1 MCPTATVPAA
11 SCATSSRS
19 VLLLIDPQNDFCDLP
34 ATASGTPALPV
45 AGADADM
52 RRVADLIERGGTGL
66 DDIVITL
73 DSHHRVDIAHPTFW
87 RTGDGA
93 AVAPFTAITAA
104 QVRAGAFVPAAV
116 VQGREGAEGQGAV
129 QAGVP
134 GQSPADATVLPRVL
148 AYLDA
153 LEAQGRYS
161 LMVWPVH
168 CEIGS
173 WGHNVHSAVRTAY
186 NQWEDRR
193 LRQVLKVS
201 KGDNPWTEHYS
212 ALQAEVPDA
221 DDAATWLNRSLL
233 ARLDAFDTIWIAGE
247 ASSHCVKATVEH
259 LADHLPS
266 LLPSGCLSKLV
277 LLTDGMSP
285 VGGFEAQAADFIARM
300 RQRGARTATCA
311 QALAVLTQPTRPVAA
326 SA

>member
-34 ATASGTPALPV
+34 ATALGTPALPV

-87 RTGDGA
+87 RTGDGG

-104 QVRAGAFVPAAV
+104 QVRAGVFVPAAA
-116 VQGREGAEGQGAV
+116 VQGRQG
-129 QAGVP
+129 GR
-134 GQSPADATVLPRVL
+134 PADATVLLRVL

-173 WGHNVHSAVRTAY
+173 WGHNVHSAVRAAY
-186 NQWEDRR
+186 NRWEDRR
-193 LRQVLKVS
+193 LRQVLKVT

-266 LLPSGCLSKLV
+266 LLPSGYLSKLV

-311 QALAVLTQPTRPVAA
+311 QALAVLTQPSRPVAA

>member
-1 MCPTATVPAA
+1 
-11 SCATSSRS
+11 

-34 ATASGTPALPV
+34 ATALGTPALPV

-52 RRVADLIERGGTGL
+52 RRVADLIERGGAGL

-87 RTGDGA
+87 RTGDGG

-104 QVRAGAFVPAAV
+104 QVRAGEFVPAAA
-116 VQGREGAEGQGAV
+116 VQGRQG
-129 QAGVP
+129 G
-134 GQSPADATVLPRVL
+134 GPADATVLPRVL

-173 WGHNVHSAVRTAY
+173 WGHNVHSAVRAAY

-277 LLTDGMSP
+277 LLTDGMGP
-285 VGGFEAQAADFIARM
+285 VGGFEAQAADFIANM

-311 QALAVLTQPTRPVAA
+311 QALAVLTQPARPVAA

>member
-34 ATASGTPALPV
+34 AAASGAAVGTPALPV

-52 RRVADLIERGGTGL
+52 RRVADLIERGGAGL

-87 RTGDGA
+87 RTGDGG

-104 QVRAGAFVPAAV
+104 QVRAGVFV
-116 VQGREGAEGQGAV
+116 
-129 QAGVP
+129 
-134 GQSPADATVLPRVL
+134 PADATVLLRVL

-173 WGHNVHSAVRTAY
+173 WGHNVHSAVRAAY
-186 NQWEDRR
+186 NQWEDSR
-193 LRQVLKVS
+193 LRQVLKVT

-266 LLPSGCLSKLV
+266 LLPSGRLGKLV

-285 VGGFEAQAADFIARM
+285 VGGFEAQAADFMARM
-300 RQRGARTATCA
+300 RERGARTATCA
-311 QALAVLTQPTRPVAA
+311 QALAVLTQTAGPVAA

>member
-52 RRVADLIERGGTGL
+52 RRVADLIERGGAGL

-104 QVRAGAFVPAAV
+104 QVRAGEFVPAAA
-116 VQGREGAEGQGAV
+116 VQGRQG
-129 QAGVP
+129 G
-134 GQSPADATVLPRVL
+134 GPADATVLPRVL

-173 WGHNVHSAVRTAY
+173 WGHNVHSAVRAAY

-266 LLPSGCLSKLV
+266 LLPSGHLGKLV

-285 VGGFEAQAADFIARM
+285 VGGFEAQAADFMARM
-300 RQRGARTATCA
+300 RERGARTATCA
-311 QALAVLTQPTRPVAA
+311 QALAVLTQTARPVAA

>member
-1 MCPTATVPAA
+1 
-11 SCATSSRS
+11 

-52 RRVADLIERGGTGL
+52 RRVADLIERGGAGL

-73 DSHHRVDIAHPTFW
+73 DSHHRVDIAHPSFW
-87 RTGDGA
+87 CTGDGA

-104 QVRAGAFVPAAV
+104 QVRAGEFVPAAA
-116 VQGREGAEGQGAV
+116 VQGRQG
-129 QAGVP
+129 GR
-134 GQSPADATVLPRVL
+134 PADATVLPRVL

-168 CEIGS
+168 CEIGT
-173 WGHNVHSAVRTAY
+173 WGHNVHSAVRAAY

-193 LRQVLKVS
+193 LRQVLKVT

-266 LLPSGCLSKLV
+266 LLPSGRLEKLV

-285 VGGFEAQAADFIARM
+285 VGGFEAQAADFMARM
-300 RQRGARTATCA
+300 RERGARTATCA
-311 QALAVLTQPTRPVAA
+311 QALAVLTQTARPVAA
-326 SA
+326 PA

>member
-87 RTGDGA
+87 RTGDGG

-104 QVRAGAFVPAAV
+104 QVRAGVFVPAAA
-116 VQGREGAEGQGAV
+116 VQGREGGG
-129 QAGVP
+129 
-134 GQSPADATVLPRVL
+134 PADATVLPRVL

-173 WGHNVHSAVRTAY
+173 WGHNVHSAVRAAY

-193 LRQVLKVS
+193 LRQVLKVT

-233 ARLDAFDTIWIAGE
+233 AWLDAFDTIWIAGE

-266 LLPSGCLSKLV
+266 LLPSGCLEKLV

-285 VGGFEAQAADFIARM
+285 VGGFEAQAADFMARM
-300 RQRGARTATCA
+300 RERGARTATCA
-311 QALAVLTQPTRPVAA
+311 QALAVLTQTARPVAA

>member
-1 MCPTATVPAA
+1 MYPTATVPAA

-19 VLLLIDPQNDFCDLP
+19 VLLLIDPQTDFCDLP

-52 RRVADLIERGGTGL
+52 RRVADLIERGGAGL

-87 RTGDGA
+87 RTGDGG

-104 QVRAGAFVPAAV
+104 QVRAGVFVPAVA
-116 VQGREGAEGQGAV
+116 VQGQEGAGQTV
-129 QAGVP
+129 
-134 GQSPADATVLPRVL
+134 PADATVLPRVL

-186 NQWEDRR
+186 NQWEDRC
-193 LRQVLKVS
+193 LRQVLKVT

-266 LLPSGCLSKLV
+266 LLPSGRLGKLV

-285 VGGFEAQAADFIARM
+285 VGGFEAQAADFMARM

-311 QALAVLTQPTRPVAA
+311 QALAVLTQR
-326 SA
+326 S

>member
-52 RRVADLIERGGTGL
+52 RRVADLIEHGGAGL
-66 DDIVITL
+66 DDIIITL

-87 RTGDGA
+87 RTGDGG

-104 QVRAGAFVPAAV
+104 QVRARVFVPAAT
-116 VQGREGAEGQGAV
+116 VQGRQG
-129 QAGVP
+129 G
-134 GQSPADATVLPRVL
+134 GPADASVLPRVL

-186 NQWEDRR
+186 NQWEDSR
-193 LRQVLKVS
+193 LRQVLKVT

-259 LADHLPS
+259 LADQLPS
-266 LLPSGCLSKLV
+266 LLPSGRLGKLV

-311 QALAVLTQPTRPVAA
+311 QALAVLTQR
-326 SA
+326 S